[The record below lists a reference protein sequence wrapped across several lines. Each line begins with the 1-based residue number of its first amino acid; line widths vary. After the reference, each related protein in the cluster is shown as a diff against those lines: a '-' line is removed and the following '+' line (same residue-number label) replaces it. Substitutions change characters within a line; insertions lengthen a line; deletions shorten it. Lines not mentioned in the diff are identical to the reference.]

1 MTGENEL
8 NDVEKPALAPIN
20 TPHFDELFKTT
31 SNKVTKKTVDSP
43 VKQAEATSNGDFDI
57 DEFFKELEKN
67 QTTRPISTQR
77 PPNHKSINRFIHQS
91 KRPSYKKQLK
101 VKNLQSKANST
112 IKDTTRRISPTKQ
125 PDNVFDSF
133 GMKEPAPSKNFND
146 RTAVSESYQLNI
158 TAEKAQHSCRKEMP
172 KEKDPE
178 TVTVNDS
185 QYLQF
190 IRDKAISLSAAE
202 LTRAEAEHL
211 VCAGMTLLPGKKTL
225 SKTLPYRCHICDAMN
240 VGIRTFKYPYQ
251 LLQHY
256 RCHLDDRPFQ
266 CPSCF
271 KSFTRSKFLAIHK
284 KDHLNDETLKVSKE
298 N

>member
-1 MTGENEL
+1 MTGDNEK
-8 NDVEKPALAPIN
+8 NDVGKPALAPID
-20 TPHFDELFKTT
+20 TPHFDELFKTN
-31 SNKVTKKTVDSP
+31 SNKEANKTVDTP
-43 VKQAEATSNGDFDI
+43 VEQAEATSNGDFDI

-77 PPNHKSINRFIHQS
+77 PPNHKSIKRFIHQS

-112 IKDTTRRISPTKQ
+112 IKDTTQQISPTKQ

-133 GMKEPAPSKNFND
+133 GMKEPAPSKTFDD
-146 RTAVSESYQLNI
+146 RTAVSESYQQNI
-158 TAEKAQHSCRKEMP
+158 TAEKAKPSCREDMP
-172 KEKDPE
+172 KERDAE
-178 TVTVNDS
+178 TLMNDA
-185 QYLQF
+185 QFLQHL
-190 IRDKAISLSAAE
+190 RDKAISLSAAE
-202 LTRAEAEHL
+202 LTREEADYL
-211 VCAGMTLLPGKKTL
+211 VNAGLTLLPGKKTL

-284 KDHLNDETLKVSKE
+284 KDHLNDETLKVSKQ